1 MLLLVA
7 ACSGEP
13 AATAPGHA
21 KADEATIECARGGS
35 AQFARDCT
43 VERVHAGKG
52 EQVIVRHPGG
62 SFRRFD
68 VLTDGKGLATADG
81 AQAAQVAVGD
91 GGVEVTVGNDRYRFT
106 ATVVNH
112 GSQ

>member
-13 AATAPGHA
+13 AGTAPGHA
-21 KADEATIECARGGS
+21 KADEATIECARGS
-35 AQFARDCT
+35 AQFASDCT
-43 VERVHAGKG
+43 VERVHADKG
-52 EQVIVRHPGG
+52 EQLVVRHPDG
-62 SFRRFD
+62 SFRRLD
-68 VLTDGKGLATADG
+68 VLADGIGLATADG
-81 AQAAQVAVGD
+81 AQAAQVAVGA
-91 GGVEVTVGNDRYRFT
+91 GGVEVTVGNDRYRFP